1 MIFHGRKLLMIYDN
15 MLFTF
20 ESNSNKFI
28 SIQMNDNNIKMKN
41 DNNIQTKES
50 PYIHRYTRY
59 LKDLE
64 ECWAYKDT
72 NRTPGKRKRN
82 KSKKK
87 SQSDLK
93 IIEQS

>member
-1 MIFHGRKLLMIYDN
+1 MK
-15 MLFTF
+15 
-20 ESNSNKFI
+20 
-28 SIQMNDNNIKMKN
+28 QMNKVM
-41 DNNIQTKES
+41 TKES

-59 LKDLE
+59 LKELE
-64 ECWAYKDT
+64 DCWAYKDM
-72 NRTPGKRKRN
+72 NRTPGKRKRKRN